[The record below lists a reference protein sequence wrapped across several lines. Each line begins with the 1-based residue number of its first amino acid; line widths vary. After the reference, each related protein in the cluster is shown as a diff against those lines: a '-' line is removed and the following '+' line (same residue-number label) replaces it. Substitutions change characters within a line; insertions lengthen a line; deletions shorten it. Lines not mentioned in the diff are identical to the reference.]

1 MWLEDREKNVYPK
14 MAGYN
19 PQLRQQT
26 ILDYD
31 VTQPDRLPDVLRA
44 ESYAF
49 VALPAEGSSSL
60 THSLIYTFT
69 HYVVGSFSFE

>member
-1 MWLEDREKNVYPK
+1 MWLEEREKNVYPK
-14 MAGYN
+14 MSGYN

-49 VALPAEGSSSL
+49 VALPAEGTHLLTYSL
-60 THSLIYTFT
+60 NQSITYLLNF
-69 HYVVGSFSFE
+69 

>member
-14 MAGYN
+14 MDGYN

-44 ESYAF
+44 QSYAF
-49 VALPAEGSSSL
+49 VALPAEG
-60 THSLIYTFT
+60 I
-69 HYVVGSFSFE
+69 